1 MQSSPSTSGFL
12 GHYLKVIS
20 RNFYRN
26 RAYSILNLLGLS
38 AGFAVFLYMVI
49 YVHFETNFE
58 RFHDKAGRIYR
69 VTDHFKSGDNF
80 EVHWART
87 PFDFVNQLPEDI
99 PGVERLIRFQNHAR
113 KYVRVGD
120 KKFIPSNAY
129 VTDGDVFDVFN
140 FNLIAGNPATAL
152 SSPRS
157 MVISRSLAEQ
167 YFGEED
173 PIGKEIFVIGDLD
186 QTETPF
192 NVTGVMEDLPS
203 NTHLPVNMLMS
214 FSDVSERTGWAYCY
228 MLLKEGATIGQVEV
242 EMHNFIRKYLSEEDA
257 KGITLVFQPL
267 QDIHL
272 HSDLAREIVPNGNA
286 FYVRIVMVAGIL
298 ILIIAVINFMNLS
311 SAMALGRSKEIGLR
325 KLLGAGRRQVTT
337 YLLLESVAYNICALG
352 IGAGIAWLAFPVLQQ
367 LITVGFLLNFPVLAG
382 GMLIVAISCGII
394 SGIYPLILLTSFKP
408 MEVIR
413 NTKVL
418 SFSRKESPFN
428 LKRVMVTLQFC
439 ISIILAGSTLIAYH
453 QFRYL
458 NEKNLGLEREQVVAI
473 PGVPDKVKERYDAF
487 RNYVRTLPGVAGVAA
502 CMEVPSRE
510 IRDSGPV
517 LVKGFND
524 DPSKAPVMDVQIID
538 PGFAEIMGLE
548 FLAGGNISSDVVPA
562 EIPEFTETFT
572 IQDYL
577 FNQRREY
584 LINETA
590 MRQLGWESTEEAIGQ
605 EISWSIGDMVL
616 APGPVKGVV
625 RDFHQETLRNK
636 VDPLVLVHEPVWLRT
651 FLIKIETQQ
660 MQESIGRI
668 QAAWDTMFPL
678 YPMEYHFLD
687 ELYENL
693 YKGERVQL
701 QLLFTL
707 TGLAI
712 FIAFTGLIAMIAYA
726 LRTRVKEIAIR
737 KVLGATLADLIRM
750 ISLEYFV
757 VLLVGSLLAIPVSYY
772 GVKQWLSGF
781 AYRIDISPVS
791 YLLVLVFV
799 AALLMLTIGL
809 QTLKSAMANPADT
822 LRNE

>member
-1 MQSSPSTSGFL
+1 M
-12 GHYLKVIS
+12 
-20 RNFYRN
+20 
-26 RAYSILNLLGLS
+26 LNLLGLS
-38 AGFAVFLYMVI
+38 VGFAVFLYMVI
-49 YVHFETNFE
+49 YVQFETHFENFHGKSE
-58 RFHDKAGRIYR
+58 RIYR
-69 VTDHFKSGDNF
+69 VTDHFISGDNF

-99 PGVERLIRFQNHAR
+99 PGVEKLIRFQNHAR

-120 KKFIPSNAY
+120 KKFIPTNAY
-129 VTDGDVFDVFN
+129 VTDGDVFDVFD
-140 FNLIAGNPATAL
+140 FNLIAGNPAIAL

-157 MVISRSLAEQ
+157 MVISKSLAVQ
-167 YFGEED
+167 YFGDED
-173 PIGKEIFVIGDLD
+173 AIGKEIFVIGDLD
-186 QTETPF
+186 KAETLF

-214 FSDVSERTGWAYCY
+214 FNDVSERTGWAYCY
-228 MLLKEGATIGQVEV
+228 LLLKEDATIAKVEA
-242 EMHNFIRKYLSEEDA
+242 EMHDFIRKYLSEEDA

-267 QDIHL
+267 RDIHL
-272 HSDLAREIVPNGNA
+272 HSHLAREIVPNGNA
-286 FYVRIVMVAGIL
+286 FYVRIVMVAGVL
-298 ILIIAVINFMNLS
+298 ILIIALINFMNLN

-325 KLLGAGRRQVTT
+325 KLLGADRRQLTT

-352 IGAGIAWLAFPVLQQ
+352 MGAGLAYLAFPFVQQ
-367 LITVGFLLNFPVLAG
+367 LFAVGFLLNFWVLAG
-382 GMLIVAISCGII
+382 DMLIVAIACGII

-413 NTKVL
+413 NSKVL

-458 NEKNLGLEREQVVAI
+458 NEKNLGLEREQVIAI
-473 PGVPDKVKERYDAF
+473 PGVPDKVKDGYDAF
-487 RNYVRTLPGVAGVAA
+487 RNHVANLPGVAGVAA

-517 LVKGFND
+517 LVKGVND
-524 DPSKAPVMDVQIID
+524 DPSKAPVMDVQIVD

-548 FLAGGNISSDVVPA
+548 FLAGGNISRNVA
-562 EIPEFTETFT
+562 AEEIPEFTETYT

-590 MRQLGWESTEEAIGQ
+590 MHQLGWQSPEEAIGQ

-651 FLIKIETQQ
+651 FLIKVETQRI
-660 MQESIGRI
+660 QESIGRI

-678 YPMEYHFLD
+678 YPLEYHFLD

-693 YKGERVQL
+693 YKGERMQL
-701 QLLFTL
+701 QLLYTL
-707 TGLAI
+707 SGLAI

-726 LRTRVKEIAIR
+726 LRTRVREIAIR
-737 KVLGATLADLIRM
+737 KVLGATLVDLIRM

-757 VLLVGSLLAIPVSYY
+757 VLLIGSLLAIPASYFA
-772 GVKQWLSGF
+772 VKQWLSGF
-781 AYRIDISPVS
+781 AYRVDISPLS

-809 QTLKSAMANPADT
+809 QTLKSSMVNPADT
-822 LRNE
+822 LRRE